1 MSAARHTPG
10 PWTYPGGTGNL
21 IGGPDRLRVA
31 DLGGLE
37 RSPDERQANARLI
50 SAAPD
55 LLAACKALV
64 REVLYLRDEGTLPAG
79 VDNHPTM
86 KSARAAIL
94 KAEGGAS

>member
-55 LLAACKALV
+55 LLAALMEMDANCENRQDEPFVKYV
-64 REVLYLRDEGTLPAG
+64 RDTC
-79 VDNHPTM
+79 
-86 KSARAAIL
+86 RAAIL
-94 KAEGGAS
+94 KAEGGAK

>member
-1 MSAARHTPG
+1 VSAARHTPG

-50 SAAPD
+50 AAAPD
-55 LLAACKALV
+55 LLAACRGIIRAADSPENMKDRDLV
-64 REVLYLRDEGTLPAG
+64 DDIDFDGI
-79 VDNHPTM
+79 
-86 KSARAAIL
+86 RAAIL
-94 KAEGGAS
+94 KAEGGDK

>member
-1 MSAARHTPG
+1 VSAARHTPG
-10 PWTYPGGTGNL
+10 PWYYPGGTGNL

-37 RSPDERQANARLI
+37 RSPEERQANARLI

-55 LLAACKALV
+55 LLAACKVLV
-64 REVLYLRDEGTLPAG
+64 RDVLYLRDEGTLPAG
-79 VDNHPTM
+79 TENHPTVLA
-86 KSARAAIL
+86 ARAAIL